1 MAELK
6 QKTRILYS
14 DLDLSFTKNPVT
26 GDVSKKLDV
35 NAVKQ
40 SLRTLILSN
49 YYERPFAP
57 NKGGNLIGYLFQN
70 LDIVNVQSVKKHL
83 TNLIETYDK
92 RVRIRDII
100 VPLTGSLVDRN
111 VLNITIKFYIL
122 GIDKQTELTINL
134 ERLR

>member
-14 DLDLSFTKNPVT
+14 DLDFSFTRNPVT

-57 NKGGNLIGYLFQN
+57 NKGGNLIGYLFRN
-70 LDIVNVQSVKKHL
+70 LDVVNAQAIKKQL

-92 RVRIRDII
+92 RVRIKDIK
-100 VPLTGSLVDRN
+100 VPLIGSVVDRN
-111 VLNITIKFYIL
+111 TLNITIFFYVL
-122 GIDKQTELTINL
+122 GVDKETELTINL